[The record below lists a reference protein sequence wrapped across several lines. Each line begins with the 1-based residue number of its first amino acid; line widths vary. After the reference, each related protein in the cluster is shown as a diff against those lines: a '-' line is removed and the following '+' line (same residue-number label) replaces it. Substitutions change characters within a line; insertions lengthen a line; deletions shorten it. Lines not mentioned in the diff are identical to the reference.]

1 MNHNQKSNTQSLY
14 NIDADQLIVSHV
26 ITANNFFTRLK
37 GLMFCKSLAQDSAL
51 LIKPCQQIH
60 THFMHFP
67 IDVLFLNNQLEV
79 VHVIREM
86 KPWRFSKYIKQASFV
101 IETNAGVSH
110 SVEVG
115 HRLKF
120 ATP

>member
-1 MNHNQKSNTQSLY
+1 
-14 NIDADQLIVSHV
+14 
-26 ITANNFFTRLK
+26 
-37 GLMFCKSLAQDSAL
+37 MFCKSLAQDSAL

-60 THFMHFP
+60 THFMNFP

-110 SVEVG
+110 LVEVG

-120 ATP
+120 ATS